1 MKRQCVLS
9 IIACFQSLIGILAA
23 MWGTGILAQS
33 IPYQP
38 GFGAKQMAWILHSG
52 VLGAV
57 VAPLCF
63 LGGPLLVRAA
73 VYTAGMVA
81 GKLAACLPC
90 LLQSGEV

>member
-1 MKRQCVLS
+1 M
-9 IIACFQSLIGILAA
+9 
-23 MWGTGILAQS
+23 LAQS

-38 GFGAKQMAWILHSG
+38 GFGAKQLAWMLHSG

-57 VAPLCF
+57 IAPLCF

-81 GKLAACLPC
+81 GKHENESRL
-90 LLQSGEV
+90 